1 MPFWEKK
8 SSFSIN
14 LGTHIMT
21 VKGKT
26 EIMEEQIVLKKK
38 AAAHAVEFVQSG
50 MVVGLGTGST
60 TGYALGLIGEAI
72 KAGRLKDIAGIP
84 SSLQT
89 ERLANALGIP
99 LTTFDKHTEIDLTID
114 GADEV
119 DPKLNLIKGGGGALL
134 REKVLAQVSHRNI
147 IIVDEGKLSPRVGTH
162 WPVPIEVIPFSWPV
176 EFRYLTSLG
185 AKVTLR
191 KKKDGSPFTTDQDN
205 FILDSDFGPVT
216 HANELAN
223 QAGQR
228 AGIVEHGL
236 FLGLATD
243 VIIAGKDGVQHL
255 TR

>member
-1 MPFWEKK
+1 MIEKG
-8 SSFSIN
+8 N
-14 LGTHIMT
+14 
-21 VKGKT
+21 T
-26 EIMEEQIVLKKK
+26 EIMEDQAVLKKR
-38 AAAHAVEFVQSG
+38 AAARAVKFVQSG

-60 TGYALGLIGEAI
+60 TGFALGLIGEAI

-89 ERLANALGIP
+89 ERLANELGIP
-99 LTTFDKHTEIDLTID
+99 LTAFDKHTEIDLTID

-119 DPKLNLIKGGGGALL
+119 DPQLNLIKGGGGALL

-162 WPVPIEVIPFSWPV
+162 WPVPIEVLPFSWPV
-176 EFRYLTSLG
+176 ETRYLRSLG
-185 AKVTLR
+185 ATVTLR
-191 KKKDGSPFTTDQDN
+191 KKRDGSPFTTDQGN
-205 FILDSDFGPVT
+205 FVLDADFGPIT

-223 QAGQR
+223 LAGQR
-228 AGIVEHGL
+228 AGILEHGL

-243 VIIAGKDGVQHL
+243 VIAAGKDGVRHL